1 MTRRFAPS
9 DFDAAFYRRFYR
21 DPETRVSDLA
31 EVVRLAR
38 FVHAYLAYLRL
49 PIESVL
55 DVGCGLGHWRA
66 AMRKLGIRAR
76 YRGTEVSPL
85 MCRRYGWTQVSIA
98 DWRARPPAD
107 LVVCRSVLQY
117 LARDEAVAAIAN
129 LAASCRFA
137 LYFEVLTM
145 RDWRR
150 LVDRSRTDGTV
161 HLRSAAWYRKHLRQH
176 FRDLGGGVFLH
187 RSAPASLYDIETRDI
202 S

>member
-1 MTRRFAPS
+1 MTSRFAPD

-21 DPETRVSDLA
+21 DPATRVSDLA

-55 DVGCGLGHWRA
+55 DVGCGLGHWRT
-66 AMRKLGIRAR
+66 AMRKLGVGAR
-76 YRGTEVSPL
+76 YQGIEVSPL

-98 DWRARPPAD
+98 DWRAKPKAD

-117 LARDEAVAAIAN
+117 LTRDEAVRAIAN

-137 LYFEVLTM
+137 LYFEVLTR

-150 LVDRSRTDGTV
+150 LVDRTRTDGAV
-161 HLRSAAWYRKHLRQH
+161 HLRSAAWYRRQFKTH
-176 FRDLGGGVFLH
+176 FRDLGGGVFL
-187 RSAPASLYDIETRDI
+187 RRTAPAPLYDMETRDI